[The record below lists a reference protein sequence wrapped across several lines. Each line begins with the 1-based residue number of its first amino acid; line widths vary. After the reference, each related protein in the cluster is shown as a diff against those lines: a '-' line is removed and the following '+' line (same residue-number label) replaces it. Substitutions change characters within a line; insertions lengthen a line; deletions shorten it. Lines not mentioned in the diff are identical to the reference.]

1 MAPIEEKL
9 RFLVSIGGAQLGHT
23 EGNLLQHLSN
33 TYELLKSW
41 GARQSVCD
49 AGLFHSI
56 YGTEVYGSVSLALS
70 MRGRLQEIIGEEAET
85 LVFFFGVME
94 KESFYENLFRPGS
107 DPNIASRFTGE
118 SHTLTT
124 EQFADLCNVVV
135 ANSLEQRPRV
145 SVKYHNRRR
154 KEFEAIRKFLL
165 PMAVAQVNSTY
176 GFSSY

>member
-1 MAPIEEKL
+1 MAPIEDKL
-9 RFLVSIGGAQLGHT
+9 RFLQSIGGAQSGHT
-23 EGNLLQHLSN
+23 EGNLMQHLTN

-49 AGLFHSI
+49 AGLFHSV

-70 MRGRLQEIIGEEAET
+70 MRSRLQEIIGDEAET
-85 LVFFFGVME
+85 LVFYFGVMV

-107 DPNIASRFTGE
+107 ERKIVSRLTGE
-118 SHTLTT
+118 SHPLTA

-145 SVKYHNRRR
+145 SVKYHNKRR

-165 PMAVAQVNSTY
+165 PMAVAQVNSAY
-176 GFSSY
+176 GFSS